1 MNCPAPTAREILE
14 AAHAEHSAQRERPHW
29 FASDSGEVIGHTQ
42 SSVNCGKPSQRAAVT
57 AMRQGGAL

>member
-1 MNCPAPTAREILE
+1 MNCPCEPTPTAREILE
-14 AAHAEHSAQRERPHW
+14 AAHAEQRERPHW

-42 SSVNCGKPSQRAAVT
+42 SSVNSRAPSQGAAVT